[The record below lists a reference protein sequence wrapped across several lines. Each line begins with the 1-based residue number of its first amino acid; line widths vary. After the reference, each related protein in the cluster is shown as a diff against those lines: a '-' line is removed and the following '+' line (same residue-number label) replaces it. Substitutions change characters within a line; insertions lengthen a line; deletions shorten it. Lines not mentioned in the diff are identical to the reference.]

1 MRDQLYYNLIYSD
14 RVNNLYD
21 INIDII
27 KYILK
32 ILRYIIKYILLMG
45 YRLIKSNRIC
55 PLNKKAQFIK
65 ELYELNQVNN
75 RDLATQ
81 KNLGVITL

>member
-27 KYILK
+27 KYIL
-32 ILRYIIKYILLMG
+32 LMG
-45 YRLIKSNRIC
+45 DRLIKPNRIC